1 MGARTCGADYA
12 HQSLAATTAKS
23 WYLTTETLQLAA
35 LSAQNVQRDAT
46 EAVRIANIHY
56 KASLITLLSV
66 LQLQTAQIASQ
77 AEVIKLRN
85 AQLANRINLHL
96 ALGGS
101 FDAAPATV
109 AARTT
114 AK

>member
-1 MGARTCGADYA
+1 MNENVIAQR
-12 HQSLAATTAKS
+12 
-23 WYLTTETLQLAA
+23 LQFDENA
-35 LSAQNVQRDAT
+35 LRDAT
-46 EAVRIANIHY
+46 EAVRIANIQY
-56 KASLITLLSV
+56 KSGLITLLSV
-66 LQLQTAQIASQ
+66 LQLQNMQIASE

-109 AARTT
+109 AARTA

>member
-1 MGARTCGADYA
+1 M
-12 HQSLAATTAKS
+12 
-23 WYLTTETLQLAA
+23 
-35 LSAQNVQRDAT
+35 
-46 EAVRIANIHY
+46 RIANIHY